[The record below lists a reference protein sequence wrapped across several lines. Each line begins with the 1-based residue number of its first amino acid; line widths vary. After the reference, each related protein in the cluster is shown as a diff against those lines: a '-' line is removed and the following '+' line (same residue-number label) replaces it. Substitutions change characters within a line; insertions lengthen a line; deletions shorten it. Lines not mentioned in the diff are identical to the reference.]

1 MRNATIERLEHQSGA
16 SIISQKDKNIPMNK
30 TTFLHKLA
38 KNPRPVVVDFWAPWC
53 GPCKMVKPILEKLS
67 KEYVN
72 KVDLWQINA
81 DDNQGL
87 LQELGIRGIPTLI
100 VYRKG
105 EEILRS
111 VGAKPESALRS
122 MFADLSE
129 GKAPEPPGIPLL
141 QRIFRLAAGGLVAFL
156 GWNNDANLLLMVLGG
171 VILFSAVYDRCPI
184 WRALTKFLKAR
195 QAKA

>member
-1 MRNATIERLEHQSGA
+1 
-16 SIISQKDKNIPMNK
+16 MNK
-30 TTFLHKLA
+30 TTFLQKLS

-53 GPCKMVKPILEKLS
+53 GPCKMIKPVLEKLS
-67 KEYVN
+67 KEYAG

-105 EEILRS
+105 EEVLRS
-111 VGAKPESALRS
+111 VGAKPESALRG
-122 MFADLSE
+122 MFADLAE
-129 GKAPEPPGIPLL
+129 GKDPEPPGIPMA
-141 QRIFRLAAGGLVAFL
+141 QRIFRLVAGGFVAFW
-156 GWNNDANLLLMVLGG
+156 GWSNDVNLLLIVLGG

-184 WRALTKFLKAR
+184 WRALTNFLKAR
-195 QAKA
+195 RAKA

>member
-1 MRNATIERLEHQSGA
+1 
-16 SIISQKDKNIPMNK
+16 MNK
-30 TTFLHKLA
+30 TTFLQKLA

-53 GPCKMVKPILEKLS
+53 GPCKMIKPVLEKLS
-67 KEYVN
+67 KEYAG

-81 DDNQGL
+81 DDNQEL

-105 EEILRS
+105 DEILRS

-122 MFADLSE
+122 MFADLAE
-129 GKAPEPPGIPLL
+129 GKDPEPPGIPLV
-141 QRIFRLAAGGLVAFL
+141 QRIFRLGAGGLLAAWAL
-156 GWNNDANLLLMVLGG
+156 SNDTNLLALALGA

-184 WRALTKFLKAR
+184 WRALTNFLKAR
-195 QAKA
+195 RAKA